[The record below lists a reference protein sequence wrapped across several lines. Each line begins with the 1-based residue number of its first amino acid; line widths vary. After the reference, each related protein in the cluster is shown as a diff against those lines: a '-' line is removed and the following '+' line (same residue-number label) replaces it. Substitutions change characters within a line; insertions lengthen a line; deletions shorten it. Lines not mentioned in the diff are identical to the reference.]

1 MKWHSGKTIW
11 FTGLS
16 GSGKSTLSSTLKT
29 ILESRRIPVVLLDGD
44 VLRGGLNRDLSFTA
58 MDRAENIRRAG
69 EVAKILSDAGHT
81 VIAAFITP
89 YESLRQA
96 VRGLFEPSRYV
107 EIYLDC
113 SVEVCESRDP
123 KGLYCRAR
131 AGEIPEFT
139 GVSAPFE
146 PPGSPDLIVPTG
158 AQTVEESLAKVLSYL
173 ESRFVDLTC
182 RSYASIGHGPTG
194 RPTRVAVIGLDG
206 VPPAMIFDRAGADL
220 HTLCRLMEHGIWGPL
235 RSTDPPITVPAWTSM
250 TTGKDPGELGLYG
263 FRNRQDHDYRGLVTA
278 NAAQVKA
285 SRVWD
290 YLDEADKTSILLG
303 IPQTYPPRPHRG
315 ITISGFL
322 APELH
327 GPSTFPEEIAVELQE
342 ITGGRYRTD
351 VEGFRTKERSRLL
364 EDLYSMLDA
373 RFQAAG
379 HLLIHKPWDFF
390 MMVEMATDRL
400 HHAFWKDSNPEHPL
414 FRAGNPYEH
423 AIRDFY
429 AYLDKRLGSLLA
441 LLDDD
446 TTVLVVSDH
455 GTRNNV
461 GGVLINQ
468 WLMNNGFL
476 VLKNPPGKETNLKP
490 EMVDWERTRAW
501 SDGGYYARIFLN
513 VRGREPSGVVDLAD
527 YEAVRT
533 ELAELLQTIPDE
545 KGRPMANRVL
555 RPEELYQACN
565 NVPPDLIVYFDDL
578 NRRSIGTVGA
588 EQFSVALDADTP
600 DGANHDPAGIFI
612 CTRMAE
618 LRRGIRKDRRVEGA
632 SVLDITPT
640 ILHEFG
646 LTAPEDLCGRDLMAD
661 RPAPERR
668 QTSHCEMRPAAREY
682 PSGYTSEE
690 EELIK
695 KRLADLGYI

>member
-1 MKWHSGKTIW
+1 MKWHNGKTIW

-16 GSGKSTLSSTLKT
+16 GSGKSTLASTLKT

-44 VLRGGLNRDLSFTA
+44 VLRSGLNRDLGFTA

-81 VIAAFITP
+81 VVAAFITP

-96 VRGLFEPSRYV
+96 VRGLFEPGRYV

-146 PPGSPDLIVPTG
+146 PPGSPDLVVPTG
-158 AQTVEESLAKVLSYL
+158 SQTVEESLADVLSHL
-173 ESRFVDLTC
+173 EARFVDLTC
-182 RSYASIGHGPTG
+182 RSYASIGRGPTG
-194 RPTRVAVIGLDG
+194 RPGRVAVIGLDG
-206 VPPAMIFDRAGADL
+206 VPPALVFDRAGSDL
-220 HTLCRLMEHGIWGPL
+220 HTLRALMEHGVWGPL

-263 FRNRQDHDYRGLVTA
+263 FRNRRDYDYRGLVTA
-278 NAAQVKA
+278 NAAQVEA
-285 SRVWD
+285 RRVWD
-290 YLDEADKTSILLG
+290 YLDEAGKTSILLG

-322 APELH
+322 APEIH
-327 GPSTFPEEIAVELQE
+327 GPFTFPEEVAAELQE
-342 ITGGRYRTD
+342 VTGGRYRTD
-351 VEGFRTKERSRLL
+351 VEGFRTRTKDRLL
-364 EDLYSMLDA
+364 EDLYSMVDA

-400 HHAFWKDSNPEHPL
+400 HHAFWKDCNPGHPL
-414 FRAGNPYEH
+414 FRAGNPHEYT
-423 AIRDFY
+423 IRDFY

-455 GTRNNV
+455 GTRNNL

-468 WLMNNGFL
+468 WLVNNGFL
-476 VLKNPPGKETNLKP
+476 VLRNPSDQQTDLKP

-513 VRGREPSGVVDLAD
+513 VKGREPSGIIDRSE

-533 ELAELLQTIPDE
+533 ELAGLLRAIPDE
-545 KGRPMANRVL
+545 TGRSMANQVL
-555 RPEELYQACN
+555 RPEEIYQACN

-578 NRRSIGTVGA
+578 NRRSLGMVGA
-588 EQFSVALDADTP
+588 AQVSTTLDTDTP
-600 DGANHDPAGIFI
+600 DGANHDPVGIFV
-612 CTRMAE
+612 CARMGE
-618 LRRGIRKDRRVEGA
+618 LRRGIHKGRRVEGA

-646 LTAPEDLCGRDLMAD
+646 LTAPEDLCGSDLVAD
-661 RPAPERR
+661 RPALKHRHVSRCEARSTSLERR
-668 QTSHCEMRPAAREY
+668 
-682 PSGYTSEE
+682 SGYTSEE

-695 KRLADLGYI
+695 KRLVDLGYI